1 MLQIRCVGLI
11 CLIIFLFSA
20 DFAFAVFENRE
31 GSHQRHEPQSQAA
44 ETQQQADIKLF
55 DLELVNQDG
64 QTVKFKSEVVGNR
77 VVVMNFIY
85 TTCKTACPIQ
95 TVIFAHLQEAL
106 GLRLGKEVFL
116 VSITLDPATD
126 IPDRLKAYAEKHNA
140 RNGWI
145 WLTGNKGN
153 VDQVLLGVGAYSSD
167 IVEHPTMILIGDGRP
182 GNWTRFYGFPK
193 MDHLLKKIDELLARH
208 KETPVL

>member
-1 MLQIRCVGLI
+1 MLQSRCGGLI
-11 CLIIFLFSA
+11 CLIMFLFSA
-20 DFAFAVFENRE
+20 DFVFAVFENRE

-44 ETQQQADIKLF
+44 EAQQAEVKLF

-64 QTVKFKSEVVGNR
+64 QTVKFKSEVIGDR
-77 VVVMNFIY
+77 VVIMNFIY

-106 GLRLGKEVFL
+106 GPRLGKEVFL

-126 IPDRLKAYAEKHNA
+126 VPDRLKAYADKHNA
-140 RNGWI
+140 RNGWV

-193 MDHLLKKIDELLARH
+193 MDNLLEKVDELLARH
-208 KETPVL
+208 KETPSL